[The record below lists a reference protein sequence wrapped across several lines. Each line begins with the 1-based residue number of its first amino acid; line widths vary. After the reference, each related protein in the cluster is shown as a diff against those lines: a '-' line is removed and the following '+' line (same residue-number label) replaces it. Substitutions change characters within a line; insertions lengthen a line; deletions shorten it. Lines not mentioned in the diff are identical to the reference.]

1 MVSLPS
7 WVLPVRPHGGM
18 FTVLG
23 WSFAKDRNETQMQ
36 DGIVTPRCSCGRV
49 GSVGR
54 TPSGYYSELGTGV
67 HALQSLD
74 LYV

>member
-1 MVSLPS
+1 MKSLPFAA
-7 WVLPVRPHGGM
+7 LPVWPHGGM

-23 WSFAKDRNETQMQ
+23 WSSAGDRIETRMQ
-36 DGIVTPRCSCGRV
+36 DGTVTPRCSPGRV